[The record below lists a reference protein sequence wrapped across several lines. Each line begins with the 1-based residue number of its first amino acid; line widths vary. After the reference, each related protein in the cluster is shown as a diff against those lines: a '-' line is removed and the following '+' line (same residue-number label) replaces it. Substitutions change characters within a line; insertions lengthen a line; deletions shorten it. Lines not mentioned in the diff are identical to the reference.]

1 MSTENPAEAQ
11 LVDYDEADEVTVN
24 EAPIQEEEDADAR
37 KFAMVYISYGARGHY
52 VGMNTSGFKDF
63 YLKDAIMQAI
73 SYCGFEHPSE
83 GILR

>member
-37 KFAMVYISYGARGHY
+37 KFAMVYISYGA
-52 VGMNTSGFKDF
+52 
-63 YLKDAIMQAI
+63 
-73 SYCGFEHPSE
+73 
-83 GILR
+83 